1 MIIKSLAALYVLRFL
16 FKLAFLIRR
25 SYKHEARLIK
35 IRQTILALHSLH
47 PELRL
52 PERFGKLDHHISF

>member
-1 MIIKSLAALYVLRFL
+1 MIIKSLAALFVLRFL

-25 SYKHEARLIK
+25 SYNHEARLIK
-35 IRQTILALHSLH
+35 IRKTISALHEQH

-52 PERFGKLDHHISF
+52 SERFGKLDHQISF